1 MATLQIRLL
10 TSLAKDIRTGQKDR
24 KTAVTTLQSAK
35 ILTKSENLTGNFSN
49 LNKVVT
55 KKK

>member
-1 MATLQIRLL
+1 MASMQIKLL
-10 TSLAKDIRTGQKDR
+10 TSLARDIRTEQKDR

-49 LNKVVT
+49 LNKVVIN
-55 KKK
+55 KK